1 MVSSAMNS
9 GSFFGHLKIQIHL
22 KKIKRNLLNNWK
34 EGAKDNKGNPFLR
47 TEIVTINEVIH

>member
-9 GSFFGHLKIQIHL
+9 VSFFGHLKIQIHL

-47 TEIVTINEVIH
+47 T